1 MDDGEALVV
10 QGVEEV
16 ADSDRDVSA
25 GSMARRATQRCPSL
39 AGNRRWSSAE
49 AQACSVCVGFVDLKR
64 GSA

>member
-25 GSMARRATQRCPSL
+25 SSMARRATKTVS
-39 AGNRRWSSAE
+39 
-49 AQACSVCVGFVDLKR
+49 
-64 GSA
+64 